1 MPDMLST
8 SALVSDT
15 VTGIGLMVL
24 HPFAVVA
31 QFPRG
36 PNQICLVRSDYF
48 FGSFKWAETAQNETT
63 DEHR

>member
-24 HPFAVVA
+24 HPFAIVA

-36 PNQICLVRSDYF
+36 PNRF
-48 FGSFKWAETAQNETT
+48 A
-63 DEHR
+63 